1 MVIDGYFKLDAAS
14 YLQCPVKEHLGH
26 KVIGVEPDLAF
37 DLTLA
42 PPRIFIRNELVDLL
56 GELTPK
62 LIQGAYLN
70 PNNTHAYQNFSVIT
84 ADHFSLPKVEADD
97 DLPAVFYYQQALY
110 LSQALLDEMTRNKK
124 LKDIEYRV

>member
-1 MVIDGYFKLDAAS
+1 MVIDGYFKLDTAS
-14 YLQCPVKEHLGH
+14 YLRCPVKAHLGH

-37 DLTLA
+37 DLTLT
-42 PPRIFIRNELVDLL
+42 PPRVFIRNELVDLL

-70 PNNTHAYQNFSVIT
+70 PNNTHAYQNFRVIT

-97 DLPAVFYYQQALY
+97 TLPAVFYYQQALY
-110 LSQALLDEMTRNKK
+110 LSLTLLDEMTHNKK